1 MLSEVSVRHD
11 GVGLCEPSSSQH
23 GGQEAERQTVLAGFF
38 LLALLT
44 EPPACG
50 TAHSYSSPQ
59 LVLSGTLVP
68 ARGGL

>member
-11 GVGLCEPSSSQH
+11 GVDLFEPSGSQH
-23 GGQEAERQTVLAGFF
+23 GGQEAERLNVLAGFF
-38 LLALLT
+38 LPALLT

-50 TAHSYSSPQ
+50 TAHSHSSPQ
-59 LVLSGTLVP
+59 LVLSGNLVA